1 MHGVARHRRWH
12 RLVAAVSAGFALWT
26 LQADARSER
35 TIIYFLRHS
44 ENEVRLIRTNT
55 GGNVPAT
62 FAEDCTPTRSCCIQP
77 LSALGQSRRDALA
90 EWFVDH
96 GLARRLTHLIATNK
110 PRTVETLRPLAIAS
124 GLGGD
129 RNGDGTLDG
138 SDVDLVSGDGIQQ
151 YPSDALECDLAYQRT
166 LDSKPLIVDAIR
178 ALPAGSRA
186 VVANHSDTLY
196 AIITEATGV
205 DTSDPVLFPKEA
217 GSTTRVRN
225 FNDLWI
231 VEIGPTGAG
240 TLLKHV
246 VFDIALERQRRE

>member
-1 MHGVARHRRWH
+1 VG
-12 RLVAAVSAGFALWT
+12 AVSAGIALWT
-26 LQADARSER
+26 LQAEARSQP
-35 TIIYFLRHS
+35 TIIYFVRHS
-44 ENEVRLIRTNT
+44 ENEVRLVRTNT

-62 FAEDCTPTRSCCIQP
+62 FAEECTPTRSCCIQP
-77 LSALGQSRRDALA
+77 LSALGQARRDALA
-90 EWFVDH
+90 EWFVAH
-96 GLARRLTHLIATNK
+96 GLAHRLTHLIATNK
-110 PRTVETLRPLAIAS
+110 PRTVETLRPLAIAA

-129 RNGDGTLDG
+129 RDGDGTLDG
-138 SDVDLVSGDGIQQ
+138 SDVDLVPGDGIQQ
-151 YPSDALECDLAYQRT
+151 YPSDALECDPAYQRT
-166 LDSKPLIVDAIR
+166 LDSKPLIVEAIR
-178 ALPAGSRA
+178 ALPPGSRA

-231 VEIGPTGAG
+231 VEIGPTGEG
-240 TLLKHV
+240 RLLQHV

>member
-1 MHGVARHRRWH
+1 MHGLARHRQWH
-12 RLVAAVSAGFALWT
+12 RLVTAVSAGIAWWA
-26 LQADARSER
+26 LQADARAR
-35 TIIYFLRHS
+35 PTIIYFIRHS

-62 FAEDCTPTRSCCIQP
+62 FVEECTPTRSCCIQP

-90 EWFVDH
+90 EWFVRH
-96 GLARRLTHLIATNK
+96 GLAHGLTHLIATNK

-129 RNGDGTLDG
+129 RDGDGTLDG
-138 SDVDLVSGDGIQQ
+138 SDIDVVPGDGIQQ
-151 YPSDALECDLAYQRT
+151 YPADRLECDPDYEKT
-166 LDSKPLIVDAIR
+166 LDSKPLIVKAIHD
-178 ALPAGSRA
+178 LQPGSRA

-196 AIITEATGV
+196 SIITEATGV

-240 TLLKHV
+240 MLLKHV
-246 VFDIALERQRRE
+246 VFDIALERQRHQ

>member
-1 MHGVARHRRWH
+1 MDRAARHHRWH
-12 RLVAAVSAGFALWT
+12 RVVAAITAGIALWT
-26 LQADARSER
+26 LQADAWSQR

-44 ENEVRLIRTNT
+44 ENEVRLTRTNT

-62 FAEDCTPTRSCCIQP
+62 FVEDCTPTRSCCIQP
-77 LSALGQSRRDALA
+77 LSALGQTRRDALA
-90 EWFVDH
+90 AWFVDH
-96 GLARRLTHLIATNK
+96 GMAHRLTHLIATNK
-110 PRTVETLRPLAIAS
+110 PRTVETLRPLALAS

-151 YPSDALECDLAYQRT
+151 YPSDALECDPAYQRT

-178 ALPAGSRA
+178 ALPVGSRA

-217 GSTTRVRN
+217 GSTSRVRN

-231 VEIGPTGAG
+231 MEIGPTGAG

>member
-1 MHGVARHRRWH
+1 MYGEARRRRWH
-12 RLVAAVSAGFALWT
+12 RLVTVITAGIALWT
-26 LQADARSER
+26 LQADARSQP
-35 TIIYFLRHS
+35 TIIYFVRHS

-55 GGNVPAT
+55 GGNLPAT
-62 FAEDCTPTRSCCIQP
+62 FVEECTPTRSCCIQP
-77 LSALGQSRRDALA
+77 LSALGQARRDALA

-96 GLARRLTHLIATNK
+96 GLARSLTHLIATNK
-110 PRTVETLRPLAIAS
+110 PRTVETLRPLAIVS
-124 GLGGD
+124 GLGSD
-129 RNGDGTLDG
+129 RDGNGTLDG
-138 SDVDLVSGDGIQQ
+138 SDVDLVPGDGIQQ
-151 YPSDALECDLAYQRT
+151 YPSDALECAPAYQRT

-178 ALPAGSRA
+178 ALPPGSRA

-240 TLLKHV
+240 MLLKHV
-246 VFDIALERQRRE
+246 VFDIALERQRRQ

>member
-1 MHGVARHRRWH
+1 MRGVARHRGWH
-12 RLVAAVSAGFALWT
+12 RLVTALSAGIALWT
-26 LQADARSER
+26 LQMDARSQPS
-35 TIIYFLRHS
+35 TIYFVRHG

-62 FAEDCTPTRSCCIQP
+62 FVEECTANRSCCIQP
-77 LSALGQSRRDALA
+77 LSALGQARRDALA
-90 EWFVDH
+90 QWFVDH
-96 GLARRLTHLIATNK
+96 GLAHRLTHLIATNK
-110 PRTVETLRPLAIAS
+110 PRTAETLRPLAIAS

-129 RNGDGTLDG
+129 RDGNGTLDG
-138 SDVDLVSGDGIQQ
+138 SDVDLVPGDGIQQ
-151 YPSDALECDLAYQRT
+151 YPPDKLECDPAYQRT

-178 ALPAGSRA
+178 ALPPGSLA

-231 VEIGPTGAG
+231 VQIGPTGTG
-240 TLLKHV
+240 TLLQHV
-246 VFDIALERQRRE
+246 VFDIALERRRPE

>member
-1 MHGVARHRRWH
+1 MHGAARPCRWH
-12 RLVAAVSAGFALWT
+12 RLVAAVSASIALWA
-26 LQADARSER
+26 LQADARSQP
-35 TIIYFLRHS
+35 TIMYFLRHS

-55 GGNVPAT
+55 GGNVPAI
-62 FAEDCTPTRSCCIQP
+62 FAEDCTATRSCCIQP
-77 LSALGQSRRDALA
+77 LSALGQTRRDALA
-90 EWFVDH
+90 EWFVRH
-96 GLARRLTHLIATNK
+96 GLARSLTHLIATNK

-138 SDVDLVSGDGIQQ
+138 GDVDLVSGDGIQQ
-151 YPSDALECDLAYQRT
+151 YPSDALECDAGYQRT

-205 DTSDPVLFPKEA
+205 DTSDPDLFPKEA

-231 VEIGPTGAG
+231 IEIGPTGAG
-240 TLLKHV
+240 TLIKHI
-246 VFDIALERQRRE
+246 VFDIALKRQRPE

>member
-1 MHGVARHRRWH
+1 MHGVARHCRWH
-12 RLVAAVSAGFALWT
+12 RLVTAVSAGLALWT
-26 LQADARSER
+26 LQPEARSHP
-35 TIIYFLRHS
+35 TVIYFVRHS
-44 ENEVRLIRTNT
+44 ENEVRLTRTNT

-62 FAEDCTPTRSCCIQP
+62 FVEECTPTRSCCIQP
-77 LSALGQSRRDALA
+77 LSALGQARRDALA
-90 EWFVDH
+90 EWFVGH

-110 PRTVETLRPLAIAS
+110 PRTVETLRPLAIAA

-129 RNGDGTLDG
+129 RDGDGTLDG

-151 YPSDALECDLAYQRT
+151 YPSDALECDPAYQRT

-240 TLLKHV
+240 MLLKHV
-246 VFDIALERQRRE
+246 VFDIVLERQRRE

>member
-1 MHGVARHRRWH
+1 MHGVTRPRQWR
-12 RLVAAVSAGFALWT
+12 RLVTAVSAGIALWT
-26 LQADARSER
+26 LQVAARSQP
-35 TIIYFLRHS
+35 TIIYFVRHS
-44 ENEVRLIRTNT
+44 ENEVRLIKTNT

-62 FAEDCTPTRSCCIQP
+62 FVEDCTATRSCCIQP
-77 LSALGQSRRDALA
+77 LSALGRARRDALSQ
-90 EWFVDH
+90 WFVDH
-96 GLARRLTHLIATNK
+96 DLARGLTHLIATNK

-129 RNGDGTLDG
+129 LDGDGTLDG
-138 SDVDLVSGDGIQQ
+138 GDRDVMPGDGIQQ
-151 YPSDALECDLAYQRT
+151 YPAAAQECDRDYERT
-166 LDSKPLIVDAIR
+166 QDSKPLIVEAIR

-196 AIITEATGV
+196 SIITEATGV

-240 TLLKHV
+240 KLLQHV
-246 VFDIALERQRRE
+246 VFDIALKRQPRH

>member
-1 MHGVARHRRWH
+1 MHGVARRRRSH
-12 RLVAAVSAGFALWT
+12 RLVTVVSAGIALWT
-26 LQADARSER
+26 LQAEARSEP
-35 TIIYFLRHS
+35 TVIYFLRHS
-44 ENEVRLIRTNT
+44 ENEVRLIRINT
-55 GGNVPAT
+55 GGTVPAT
-62 FAEDCTPTRSCCIQP
+62 FAEDCTPNRSCCIQP
-77 LSALGQSRRDALA
+77 LSALGQARRDALA
-90 EWFVDH
+90 EWFVEH

-129 RNGDGTLDG
+129 RDGDGTLDG
-138 SDVDLVSGDGIQQ
+138 TDVDLISGDGIQQ
-151 YPSDALECDLAYQRT
+151 YPSNALECDGAYQRT
-166 LDSKPLIVDAIR
+166 LDSKPLIVEAIR
-178 ALPAGSRA
+178 ALPPGSRA

-231 VEIGPTGAG
+231 IEIGPTGTG
-240 TLLKHV
+240 TLKKHI
-246 VFDIALERQRRE
+246 VFDIGLERQRPE